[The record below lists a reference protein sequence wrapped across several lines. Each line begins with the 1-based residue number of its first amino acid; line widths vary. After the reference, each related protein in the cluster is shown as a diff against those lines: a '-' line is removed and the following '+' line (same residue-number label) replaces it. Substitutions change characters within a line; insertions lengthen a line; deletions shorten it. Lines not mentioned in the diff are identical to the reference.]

1 MKKHEKVSLVIFDMD
16 GLMFDTERISIGAW
30 QKAGASYNIKI
41 HEETI
46 VKTIGLNIIE
56 TERVFKEDLGE
67 DLLFQKLKSGK
78 MKNVLEYVKQNGM
91 PVKKGFYETIKDLK
105 KRGIK
110 TAIATSSERER
121 VETYLSYTNINDEF
135 DTIVCGDEVQKGKP
149 EPDIFLEAAKRVSCK
164 PEECMVLEDSDNG
177 LIAAYNAGMIPV
189 YIEDIKRPQKSVLE
203 LIYKELESLFDVT
216 GLLDEMQN

>member
-189 YIEDIKRPQKSVLE
+189 YIEDIKRPQKCVLE